1 MKYYAHIGAQIKR
14 VRKQRGLTQVE
25 LAERLGTTASDIS
38 DIERGQKS
46 CSIDRYVAIAKEL
59 SAKLEINLT
68 AEFTL
73 LKS

>member
-1 MKYYAHIGAQIKR
+1 MTHYQIIGAQIKR
-14 VRKQRGLTQVE
+14 VRKQRGLTQAT

-46 CSIDRYVAIAKEL
+46 CSIDRYVAIAEEL

-73 LKS
+73 SKS